1 MQIRLAVNGAGGRM
15 GRRIVALASETGD
28 FRLVAA
34 LERPDHPQIG
44 QDAGELA
51 GVGPLGVALSPEPA
65 GAADVMI
72 DFSLPEGAMRALD
85 VCTSTKTALVTGT
98 TGLNDEQAHKLEHAA
113 RTIAIVHETNMS
125 VGMNVLFTLVGQV
138 AQLLGEQYDI
148 EITEAH
154 HRFKKD
160 APSGSARTLA
170 HRICQAMNWGFPGAM
185 VHGRSGP
192 DALRQPG
199 TIGMHALRA
208 GDITGLHSVIYSTL
222 GETLTLSHTA
232 HSRDTFVHGA
242 LRAARWVKG
251 RPAGL
256 YGMAE
261 VLGLPS

>member
-1 MQIRLAVNGAGGRM
+1 MQTRLAINGAAGRM
-15 GRRIVALASETGD
+15 GQRIVALACETGD
-28 FRLVAA
+28 FEIVAA
-34 LERPDHPQIG
+34 LERPDHPQLG
-44 QDAGELA
+44 RDAGELA
-51 GVGPLGVALSPEPA
+51 GVGLLGVVLSAKP
-65 GAADVMI
+65 GVAADVMI

-85 VCTSTKTALVTGT
+85 VCTGTKTALVTGT
-98 TGLNDEQAHKLEHAA
+98 TGLNDEHARRLEQAAKV
-113 RTIAIVHETNMS
+113 IAIVHETNMS

-170 HRICQAMNWGFPGAM
+170 RRICQAMNWDFPGAM

-208 GDITGLHSVIYSTL
+208 GDITGFHSVIYSTL
-222 GETLTLSHTA
+222 GETVTLSHTA